1 MPPGNQI
8 PSKDMNGYYSE
19 KLSAERL
26 RKCYEI
32 APPRIKQYLEAE
44 IDFALEKIKSSDI
57 ALELGC
63 GYGRVLDKLANKA
76 KVIIGIDTAYASLKL
91 AQEISG
97 NQANCYLAAMDA
109 VELGFV
115 DQQFDIV
122 ACIQNGISAFKV
134 DQRKLVK
141 EVLRVTRSGGRILF
155 SSYSDQFWEDR
166 LHWFQ
171 LQSDLG
177 LLGEI
182 DYQATGDGVIVCKDG
197 FKATTIRPNDFIAL
211 TADLNVKPII
221 TEVDGSS
228 IFYEIIVT

>member
-1 MPPGNQI
+1 
-8 PSKDMNGYYSE
+8 
-19 KLSAERL
+19 
-26 RKCYEI
+26 
-32 APPRIKQYLEAE
+32 
-44 IDFALEKIKSSDI
+44 
-57 ALELGC
+57 
-63 GYGRVLDKLANKA
+63 VDKLASKA

-97 NQANCYLAAMDA
+97 NHAHCYLAAMDA
-109 VELGFV
+109 VELGFRN
-115 DQQFDIV
+115 QQFDIV

-141 EVLRVTRSGGRILF
+141 EALRVTRSGGRVLF
-155 SSYSDQFWEDR
+155 SSYLDQFWEDR

-171 LQSDLG
+171 LQSEHG

-197 FKATTIRPNDFIAL
+197 FKATTIRPKDFTSL
-211 TADLNVKPII
+211 TASLHISPIA

-228 IFYEIIVT
+228 IFYEIIAQ

>member
-1 MPPGNQI
+1 
-8 PSKDMNGYYSE
+8 MNGYYSE

-44 IDFALEKIKSSDI
+44 IDFVLKKIKSSDI

-91 AQEISG
+91 AQEISA

-109 VELGFV
+109 VELGFI
-115 DQQFDIV
+115 DRQFDIV

-141 EVLRVTRSGGRILF
+141 EALRVTRSGGRVLF
-155 SSYSDQFWEDR
+155 SSYSDQFWKDR
-166 LHWFQ
+166 LEWFQ
-171 LQSDLG
+171 LQSDHG

-197 FKATTIRPNDFIAL
+197 FKATTIRPGEFISL
-211 TADLNVKPII
+211 TSGLHVSPIV

-228 IFYEIIVT
+228 IFYEIIVK